1 MELPKNITQIGEADR
16 TCKVYV
22 EDYVVSY
29 MKQLCRRTG
38 EKGLAIALY
47 GKYTKEQSLSYYF
60 IYGACQVL
68 SISREVRHLSQAQNQ
83 EVERLRQH
91 YFPEYD
97 FLGYHIFNG
106 EMVEGMHI
114 REQDTCRYI
123 KGYACFYEKNDSML
137 AYMVE
142 NKVQDHE
149 PEQFGQEKYDRAR
162 VKQEERRSQYEQ
174 KNQQPSNAVPMS
186 DKLKKRTEKGAQDPA
201 QAASLKM
208 MRMSAVAVFAVLCLV
223 GVAAIT
229 REDGEGTLGE
239 RAQQLWA
246 QLWDELPKPDDP
258 AQEGEAQEGEA
269 QEATA
274 EVHDSGTL
282 MAENSLADAIL
293 QENQQTSEVS
303 GPAVAGRPQEGE
315 GGQGG
320 VQPGSSQEGGDGQ
333 SQPGANGQGETIGQ
347 PGASGQGE
355 TAGQPGTN
363 GQAGA
368 TDQSGTTGQGGTTG
382 QPGASGQGETA
393 GQTGTNS
400 QTGAVGQ
407 TGTPGQTG
415 TTGQGEASEGEEM
428 PSQGQESLNPDLQAP
443 EVQPGGEPQE
453 IPAQGPSIADIEAQ
467 QKPYSASYVIQPGDT
482 LIGISTRQYG
492 NDSYV
497 QAICD
502 LNGIV
507 NPDNIQIGQKILLP

>member
-1 MELPKNITQIGEADR
+1 MLKYLSPHAIFIAELAESSISMGCGRCFYGITKNITQIGEADR

-29 MKQLCRRTG
+29 MKQLCRRTE

-47 GKYTKEQSLSYYF
+47 GKYTKEQSLSYFF

-91 YFPEYD
+91 YFPEYE
-97 FLGYHIFNG
+97 FLGYHIFSG
-106 EMVEGMHI
+106 DMVEGMHI

-142 NKVQDHE
+142 NKPQEHE

-162 VKQEERRSQYEQ
+162 AKQEERRSQYEH
-174 KNQQPSNAVPMS
+174 KNQQTNTASDS
-186 DKLKKRTEKGAQDPA
+186 DKLKKRAEKGAQDPA
-201 QAASLKM
+201 QAASMKM

-246 QLWDELPKPDDP
+246 QLWDEPPKPGGP
-258 AQEGEAQEGEA
+258 GQEGEA

-274 EVHDSGTL
+274 GIHDSGTL

-293 QENQQTSEVS
+293 QENQQASEVS
-303 GPAVAGRPQEGE
+303 GQAVAGNPQEGKAARLGHSLE
-315 GGQGG
+315 PPRR
-320 VQPGSSQEGGDGQ
+320 VETDRARQE
-333 SQPGANGQGETIGQ
+333 
-347 PGASGQGE
+347 
-355 TAGQPGTN
+355 
-363 GQAGA
+363 QAVRERRQA
-368 TDQSGTTGQGGTTG
+368 RREQ
-382 QPGASGQGETA
+382 
-393 GQTGTNS
+393 
-400 QTGAVGQ
+400 AVRERQ
-407 TGTPGQTG
+407 
-415 TTGQGEASEGEEM
+415 
-428 PSQGQESLNPDLQAP
+428 QARR
-443 EVQPGGEPQE
+443 E
-453 IPAQGPSIADIEAQ
+453 
-467 QKPYSASYVIQPGDT
+467 
-482 LIGISTRQYG
+482 
-492 NDSYV
+492 
-497 QAICD
+497 QAARERHRVKR
-502 LNGIV
+502 G
-507 NPDNIQIGQKILLP
+507 

>member
-29 MKQLCRRTG
+29 MKQLCRRTE

-47 GKYTKEQSLSYYF
+47 GKYTKEQSLSYFF

-91 YFPEYD
+91 YFPEYE
-97 FLGYHIFNG
+97 FLGYHIFSG
-106 EMVEGMHI
+106 DMVEGMHI

-142 NKVQDHE
+142 NKPQEHE

-162 VKQEERRSQYEQ
+162 AKQEERRSQYEH
-174 KNQQPSNAVPMS
+174 KYQQTNTASDS
-186 DKLKKRTEKGAQDPA
+186 DKLKKRAEKGAQDPA
-201 QAASLKM
+201 QAASMKM

-246 QLWDELPKPDDP
+246 QLWDEPPKPGGP
-258 AQEGEAQEGEA
+258 GQEGEA

-274 EVHDSGTL
+274 GIHDSGTL

-293 QENQQTSEVS
+293 QENQQASEVS
-303 GPAVAGRPQEGE
+303 GQAVAGNPQEGE
-315 GGQGG
+315 GGQTGA
-320 VQPGSSQEGGDGQ
+320 QPGASQEGGDGQ
-333 SQPGANGQGETIGQ
+333 SQT
-347 PGASGQGE
+347 GASGQRE
-355 TAGQPGTN
+355 TAGQT
-363 GQAGA
+363 
-368 TDQSGTTGQGGTTG
+368 
-382 QPGASGQGETA
+382 GASGQGETA
-393 GQTGTNS
+393 GQTGASGQGETS
-400 QTGAVGQ
+400 GQTGISGQGETAGQTGINGQGETAGQ
-407 TGTPGQTG
+407 TGTGS
-415 TTGQGEASEGEEM
+415 QGETSGGEET
-428 PSQGQESLNPDLQAP
+428 PGQGQESLNPDLQAP
-443 EVQPGGEPQE
+443 EVQPGGEPEQ
-453 IPAQGPSIADIEAQ
+453 IPTQGPSIADIEAQ

>member
-29 MKQLCRRTG
+29 MKQLCRRTE
-38 EKGLAIALY
+38 EKGPAIALY
-47 GKYTKEQSLSYYF
+47 GKYTKEQSLSYFF

-91 YFPEYD
+91 YFPEYE
-97 FLGYHIFNG
+97 FLGYHIFSG
-106 EMVEGMHI
+106 DMVEGMHI

-142 NKVQDHE
+142 NKPQEHE

-162 VKQEERRSQYEQ
+162 AKQEERRSQYEH
-174 KNQQPSNAVPMS
+174 KNQQTSNVVSDS
-186 DKLKKRTEKGAQDPA
+186 DKLKKRAEKGAQDPA
-201 QAASLKM
+201 QAASMKM

-246 QLWDELPKPDDP
+246 QLWDEPPKPGGP
-258 AQEGEAQEGEA
+258 GQEGEA

-274 EVHDSGTL
+274 GIHDSGTL

-293 QENQQTSEVS
+293 QENQQASEVS
-303 GPAVAGRPQEGE
+303 GQAVAGSPQEGE
-315 GGQGG
+315 GGQTGA
-320 VQPGSSQEGGDGQ
+320 QPGASQEGGDGQ
-333 SQPGANGQGETIGQ
+333 SQT
-347 PGASGQGE
+347 GASGQGE
-355 TAGQPGTN
+355 SAGQTGTSGQEETAGQTGT
-363 GQAGA
+363 G
-368 TDQSGTTGQGGTTG
+368 
-382 QPGASGQGETA
+382 GQGETA
-393 GQTGTNS
+393 GQTGTGS
-400 QTGAVGQ
+400 QGETAGQ
-407 TGTPGQTG
+407 TGTG
-415 TTGQGEASEGEEM
+415 GQGETSGGEEI
-428 PSQGQESLNPDLQAP
+428 PGQGQESLNPDLQAP
-443 EVQPGGEPQE
+443 AVRPGGEPEE
-453 IPAQGPSIADIEAQ
+453 IPTQGPSIADIEAQ

-482 LIGISTRQYG
+482 LTGISTRQYG

-497 QAICD
+497 KAICD